1 MVVGFAAVFA
11 LQAAVVQDALL
22 AFPPAWEQ
30 EPEQVVPQAAVAQ
43 IALPVQIAVLA
54 ARSGAS
60 PGDPQGDSVAAVC
73 WAESPGGPQ
82 DAVPVQVAVLAA
94 RWDASRDDPQA
105 CSVAAGCSV
114 ESLGD
119 PLVDLQADYLAVRLA
134 DDHW

>member
-54 ARSGAS
+54 AR
-60 PGDPQGDSVAAVC
+60 
-73 WAESPGGPQ
+73 
-82 DAVPVQVAVLAA
+82 
-94 RWDASRDDPQA
+94 WDASRDDPQA